1 MGNRIDISDL
11 NVEKLNNRRDEI
23 LKSYELDDESMKIF
37 QDHQDISDDS
47 GNYLESYLDYER
59 AVKLR
64 EYISSNGEYDYDWL
78 DAVRKGTG
86 FDYFCLLNKIAAK
99 KVENPDKF
107 GLLDELFWSIIRA
120 GADLNRCDEN
130 STSPLMLLARLPH
143 ELNNVKLLYL
153 LGAHLE
159 QRDAYYLSALDY
171 ATISNNFQTADF
183 LKEAIEYE
191 NNKKI
196 GREDREEEKDMIIS
210 AKELSPQELLDQA
223 RVKMKKIVNDHK

>member
-37 QDHQDISDDS
+37 QDHQEQSHFDLGD
-47 GNYLESYLDYER
+47 YSYYER
-59 AVKLR
+59 AAQLEK
-64 EYISSNGEYDYDWL
+64 YIYLNGEYDYDWL
-78 DAVRKGTG
+78 DAVRKGTD
-86 FDYFCLLNKIAAK
+86 FDYFCFLNKIATQ
-99 KVENPDKF
+99 KVKNPDKV

-120 GADLNRCDEN
+120 GADFNQFDDN
-130 STSPLMLLARLPH
+130 HPSPLIILARLPY

-159 QRDAYYLSALDY
+159 QRDVYYLSALDY
-171 ATISNNFQTADF
+171 ATISKNFQTANF

-191 NNKKI
+191 KNKKI
-196 GREDREEEKDMIIS
+196 IMEDRKEEKDTIIYS
-210 AKELSPQELLDQA
+210 KELSPQELLEQA
-223 RVKMKKIVNDHK
+223 RVKMKKIINAHK